1 MNKTTTS
8 QESKANTISNT
19 INNEIN
25 NATSNAT
32 NNEINNEIN
41 NATSNTT
48 NNIPNKKSKKLDIVM
63 TIAWLLAIIS
73 ALIIH
78 PSAEYLSYIDFRSLG
93 ILWGLM
99 VIIQGLKE
107 NSVFERI
114 AQVLLSKVQEDWQ
127 LAAVLIAMCYVGSM
141 LITND
146 VALITFVPFAIMIL
160 HNCNRDDIMIPVIVL
175 QTIAANLGSMLT
187 PIGNPQNLYMYGLT
201 GMGLMEFILLMLPY
215 SLIAAALLAASI
227 FFIFK
232 NPIVKNKKVAPKANA
247 INEIINSAE
256 VDINSSVITNISSNA
271 GTANNSK
278 IRTNI
283 NNNTTTNTTS
293 SATTNTTSSTT
304 ANTSTNTKLE
314 LSYERQIVSYFGS
327 RAQIIIYTILFVIAL
342 LTVMRFIPWY
352 VFAAVV
358 LIIVGGMDYKILFR
372 ADYILLLTFIGF
384 FIFTGN
390 MGRIDIINTFL
401 GRVMSGREFIISVL
415 TSQVISNVPATLMLS
430 GYTTNYRA
438 LIIGVNL
445 GGLGTL
451 IASMASLI
459 SYKAYAKEY
468 KNKSA
473 KYIRMF
479 TVYNIIFFIILSAA
493 YTLMTL

>member
-1 MNKTTTS
+1 MNKVTTT
-8 QESKANTISNT
+8 QEST
-19 INNEIN
+19 N
-25 NATSNAT
+25 NA
-32 NNEINNEIN
+32 I
-41 NATSNTT
+41 
-48 NNIPNKKSKKLDIVM
+48 NKKTKKLDVVM
-63 TIAWLLAIIS
+63 TVAWILAIVS
-73 ALIIH
+73 AFIIH
-78 PSAEYLSYIDFRSLG
+78 PSPEYISYIDFRSLG

-114 AQVLLSKVQEDWQ
+114 AQVLLSKVQADWQ
-127 LAAVLIAMCYVGSM
+127 LVAVLVAMCYIGSM

-201 GMGLMEFILLMLPY
+201 DMGLMEFILIMLPY
-215 SLIAAALLAASI
+215 SLLAAALIAASI
-227 FFIFK
+227 FFIFR
-232 NPIVKNKKVAPKANA
+232 NTIINNKKVAPKAKTSNSIEEVIYSSTSEK
-247 INEIINSAE
+247 INN
-256 VDINSSVITNISSNA
+256 ITSSN
-271 GTANNSK
+271 T
-278 IRTNI
+278 
-283 NNNTTTNTTS
+283 NTTTS
-293 SATTNTTSSTT
+293 Y
-304 ANTSTNTKLE
+304 TKLE
-314 LSYERQIVSYFGS
+314 LSYERQIVSRFGS
-327 RAQIIIYTILFVIAL
+327 RTQIIIYSILFVIAL

-352 VFAAVV
+352 VFGVVV
-358 LIIVGGMDYKILFR
+358 LLIVGGMDYKILLR

-390 MGRIDIINTFL
+390 MGRIEVISTFL

-468 KNKSA
+468 KSKSA
-473 KYIRMF
+473 EYIRTF
-479 TVYNIIFFIILSAA
+479 TIYNIIFLIILSAA